1 MHFYYFWYFPSWKKA
16 RQGRRCGRSFEHC
29 NELDCIETAS
39 SISTIT
45 VSSSGSDSDTSTE
58 EEAWFTPRLNPKL
71 SASVSAARREN
82 IMLLRIVRRQEEVLE
97 EMRLRIIQIREATE
111 QRRAE
116 LAELRAARARREAAA
131 AANMAAAEAEAP
143 GQDVEPP
150 IEAEEAAPAADMAAA
165 MAEAP
170 EQEVETSTE
179 TEEAQRLQD
188 ATTETDGKEDLKDTE
203 FDNNKK

>member
-39 SISTIT
+39 SISTLT
-45 VSSSGSDSDTSTE
+45 GSSSGTDSDTSTE
-58 EEAWFTPRLNPKL
+58 EEAWFAPRLNPKL

-82 IMLLRIVRRQEEVLE
+82 IMLRRIIRRQDEILE

-131 AANMAAAEAEAP
+131 AAGMAAAEAEAP
-143 GQDVEPP
+143 GQDVETST
-150 IEAEEAAPAADMAAA
+150 EAEEA
-165 MAEAP
+165 
-170 EQEVETSTE
+170 
-179 TEEAQRLQD
+179 QREQD
-188 ATTETDGKEDLKDTE
+188 ATTTETDGKEDLKDPE

>member
-1 MHFYYFWYFPSWKKA
+1 M
-16 RQGRRCGRSFEHC
+16 Q
-29 NELDCIETAS
+29 T
-39 SISTIT
+39 
-45 VSSSGSDSDTSTE
+45 
-58 EEAWFTPRLNPKL
+58 
-71 SASVSAARREN
+71 
-82 IMLLRIVRRQEEVLE
+82 
-97 EMRLRIIQIREATE
+97 
-111 QRRAE
+111 
-116 LAELRAARARREAAA
+116 RARREAAA
-131 AANMAAAEAEAP
+131 AANMAEAEAP

-170 EQEVETSTE
+170 GQEVETSTE

>member
-1 MHFYYFWYFPSWKKA
+1 MHFYYYFWYFPSWKKA
-16 RQGRRCGRSFEHC
+16 RQERRCGRSFEQC
-29 NELDCIETAS
+29 NDPDCVETAS

-58 EEAWFTPRLNPKL
+58 DEAWFRPRLNPKM
-71 SASVSAARREN
+71 SASASAARREN

-131 AANMAAAEAEAP
+131 AADAAAAEAEAP
-143 GQDVEPP
+143 GQ
-150 IEAEEAAPAADMAAA
+150 
-165 MAEAP
+165 
-170 EQEVETSTE
+170 EVETF
-179 TEEAQRLQD
+179 L
-188 ATTETDGKEDLKDTE
+188 
-203 FDNNKK
+203 

>member
-1 MHFYYFWYFPSWKKA
+1 MHYYYFWYFPSWKKA

-39 SISTIT
+39 SISTLT
-45 VSSSGSDSDTSTE
+45 GSSSGSESDTSTE
-58 EEAWFTPRLNPKL
+58 EEAWFAPRLNPKL

-82 IMLLRIVRRQEEVLE
+82 IMLRRIIRRQDEILE

-131 AANMAAAEAEAP
+131 AADAAAAEADAP
-143 GQDVEPP
+143 G
-150 IEAEEAAPAADMAAA
+150 
-165 MAEAP
+165 
-170 EQEVETSTE
+170 QEVETTTE
-179 TEEAQRLQD
+179 AADAQRDQD
-188 ATTETDGKEDLKDTE
+188 ATTTETDGSEVSKDPE